1 MELIQSSNDRQT
13 TMTFAGALDLPQ
25 AHQAHQALAEAIRN
39 YAHVVVKVARVE
51 ALDQSFLQLVCAA
64 HRTALSQKKRF
75 TLTIEDLRHFK
86 KLLVKCGF
94 QHHCG
99 CDAEAA
105 APCIWQTAVFNE
117 ALVCQDPPPEMAG
130 PFGPQPWSR

>member
-13 TMTFAGALDLPQ
+13 VMAFVGALDLSQ
-25 AHQAHQALAEAIRN
+25 ARQAHQALAEAIRN
-39 YAHVVVKVARVE
+39 YAHVAVQVARVE
-51 ALDQSFLQLVCAA
+51 VLDQSFLQLICAA

-75 TLTIEDLRHFK
+75 TLTIEDLHHFK
-86 KLLVKCGF
+86 KLLVECGF

-105 APCIWQTAVFNE
+105 APCIWQAAVFNE
-117 ALVCQDPPPEMAG
+117 ALDCPDPPPEMAG
-130 PFGPQPWSR
+130 ASGPQPWSR